1 MIGTSLAQYRMKRM
15 TTKPLRKLLGLL
27 SLGYL
32 VSCLIQAKRYLFQS
46 VTYLVLFISQV
57 VSVYKVLLVL
67 QVFLKQG
74 PYGYYIQVG
83 EDRKGASQKRASL
96 SDVIIILLCT
106 LSFQK
111 LSTDVL

>member
-1 MIGTSLAQYRMKRM
+1 MD
-15 TTKPLRKLLGLL
+15 
-27 SLGYL
+27 
-32 VSCLIQAKRYLFQS
+32 
-46 VTYLVLFISQV
+46 LFISEV
-57 VSVYKVLLVL
+57 LSVYNILLIL

-96 SDVIIILLCT
+96 SEVIITLLCT

-111 LSTDVL
+111 LTADIF